1 MTGGWRGQTIVHVH
15 RLGLHM
21 STTKHSC
28 SRLFVITVVAGAVAL
43 TGCSTPYAL
52 RWDGGAPA
60 AGASMPTAMAELHA
74 LRKEYRTAIS
84 AHLNDERTLSNVLVG
99 AGALVLAL
107 ALGSAHSDAIA
118 GTALAAGTV
127 YTLGSSNLPRPRLL
141 VYQAGVEALNC
152 VERAA
157 APLVTSDDASG
168 VQAGVDAL
176 RAARAGVTDAILR
189 GREARVAAP
198 LVAGA
203 PTLDALDFDTAVVNG
218 NTALQGS
225 DATLAAGLA
234 WLAAS
239 RRAARQLLA
248 AVNGVHDA
256 VQRSLIAA
264 TPDLSAVPGLVSGL
278 AGTAASFAP
287 GAGLDTV
294 AATKMENAVKFKAQ
308 SAPVDPTPLQSATVA
323 VRAAT
328 LDLVQ
333 AQRSLAAMLE
343 GHTTVWPADAF
354 KDCGVAQ
361 VIATLSVDPASA
373 SFTVGS
379 DGRRTLDISGGVKP
393 YFVEFDGDVIEG
405 LSLRA
410 PIRFDSRIE
419 LQASGDKLKKP
430 GDSALRV
437 VDSSPGGKA
446 VRVPISVAVAG
457 PAPAS
462 APAAA
467 PAKAPTP
474 PPGGAAGT
482 SSAIPQPKPSAPAPQ
497 PATGTIPAAPAPA
510 PATAAGGVGSA
521 ALNMALE
528 ALKRKDS
535 FVMAGKTFT
544 RTGIPTRQGDML
556 VTDVRCP
563 VGVTTTRAAIAS
575 AYLSEAGAPL
585 AVAPQLQV
593 RTDPATCAPS

>member
-1 MTGGWRGQTIVHVH
+1 MP
-15 RLGLHM
+15 
-21 STTKHSC
+21 TTKLSC
-28 SRLFVITVVAGAVAL
+28 CKLFVIAVVTGATAL
-43 TGCSTPYAL
+43 SGCSTPYAL
-52 RWDGGAPA
+52 RWEGGAPA
-60 AGASMPTAMAELHA
+60 AGASMPTAMAELHG
-74 LRKEYRTAIS
+74 LRKEYRTAIG

-99 AGALVLAL
+99 AGALVLTL
-107 ALGSAHSDAIA
+107 ALGSAHRDAIA

-127 YTLGSSNLPRPRLL
+127 YTLGSSNLQRPRLL
-141 VYQAGVEALNC
+141 VYQAGVAALNC

-157 APLVTSDDASG
+157 APLMTSDDASG
-168 VQAGVDAL
+168 VQAGVEAL
-176 RAARAGVTDAILR
+176 RAARAGVTDAILS
-189 GREARVAAP
+189 GQEARVPAP
-198 LVAGA
+198 PNAGA
-203 PTLDALDFDTAVVNG
+203 LIQEAQDFDTAVADG
-218 NTALQGS
+218 STAIQAS

-234 WLAAS
+234 LLAAS

-278 AGTAASFAP
+278 AGASASFAP

-294 AATKMENAVKFKAQ
+294 AATKMENDFKIKAQ
-308 SAPVDPTPLQSATVA
+308 TAPAAPTKLQSAAAA
-323 VRAAT
+323 VRVAT
-328 LDLVQ
+328 LGLAR

-361 VIATLSVDPASA
+361 VVATLSVDPANA

-410 PIRFDSRIE
+410 PMRFDTRIE

-430 GDSALRV
+430 VDSALRV

-446 VRVPISVAVAG
+446 VRVPISVAAAG
-457 PAPAS
+457 PT
-462 APAAA
+462 PAAA
-467 PAKAPTP
+467 PAP
-474 PPGGAAGT
+474 PQTGAAASAG
-482 SSAIPQPKPSAPAPQ
+482 AIPQPKPSPPTLQ
-497 PATGTIPAAPAPA
+497 PATSTAPVAPAAS
-510 PATAAGGVGSA
+510 GVGSA
-521 ALNMALE
+521 ALNTALE

-535 FVMAGKTFT
+535 FVLAGKTFT
-544 RTGIPTRQGDML
+544 RTGIPTRQGNVL
-556 VTDVRCP
+556 LTDVRCP
-563 VGVTTTRAAIAS
+563 AGVSTTRAAIAN

-585 AVAPQLQV
+585 AVAPQLQIK
-593 RTDPATCAPS
+593 TDPATCAPS

>member
-1 MTGGWRGQTIVHVH
+1 MP
-15 RLGLHM
+15 
-21 STTKHSC
+21 TTKLSC
-28 SRLFVITVVAGAVAL
+28 SKLFVIAVVTGAVAL
-43 TGCSTPYAL
+43 SGCSTPYAL
-52 RWDGGAPA
+52 RWEGGAPA
-60 AGASMPTAMAELHA
+60 AGASMPTAMTELHG
-74 LRKEYRTAIS
+74 LRKEYRTAIG

-99 AGALVLAL
+99 AGALVLTL
-107 ALGSAHSDAIA
+107 ALGSAHRDAIA

-127 YTLGSSNLPRPRLL
+127 YTLGSSNLQRPRLL

-157 APLVTSDDASG
+157 APLVTSEDASG
-168 VQAGVDAL
+168 VQAGVEAL
-176 RAARAGVTDAILR
+176 RAARAVVTDAIQR
-189 GREARVAAP
+189 GREARAAAP

-203 PTLDALDFDTAVVNG
+203 PIPDALDFDTAVADG
-218 NTALQGS
+218 STAIQAS

-234 WLAAS
+234 LLAAS

-278 AGTAASFAP
+278 AGASASFAP

-294 AATKMENAVKFKAQ
+294 AATKMENALKNKAQ
-308 SAPVDPTPLQSATVA
+308 NAPAAPTELQSAAAA
-323 VRAAT
+323 VRVAT
-328 LDLVQ
+328 LGLVR

-361 VIATLSVDPASA
+361 VVATLSVDPANA

-410 PIRFDSRIE
+410 PMRFDTRIE

-430 GDSALRV
+430 VDSALRV

-446 VRVPISVAVAG
+446 VRVPISVAAAG
-457 PAPAS
+457 PT
-462 APAAA
+462 PAAA
-467 PAKAPTP
+467 PAPAPAPAP
-474 PPGGAAGT
+474 PPTGAAGPAR
-482 SSAIPQPKPSAPAPQ
+482 AIPQPKPSLPTPQ
-497 PATGTIPAAPAPA
+497 PATSTIPATPAV
-510 PATAAGGVGSA
+510 GGVGSA
-521 ALNMALE
+521 ALNTALE
-528 ALKRKDS
+528 ALKRKDT
-535 FVMAGKTFT
+535 FVLAGKTFT
-544 RTGIPTRQGDML
+544 RTGIPTRQGDVL

-563 VGVTTTRAAIAS
+563 AGVTTTRAEIAR
-575 AYLSEAGAPL
+575 AYLTAVGAPS
-585 AVAPQLQV
+585 AVAPQLQIK
-593 RTDPATCAPS
+593 TDPANCAPS

>member
-1 MTGGWRGQTIVHVH
+1 MP
-15 RLGLHM
+15 
-21 STTKHSC
+21 TTKRSC
-28 SRLFVITVVAGAVAL
+28 SKLLVIALVTTAVTL
-43 TGCSTPYAL
+43 SGCSTPYAL
-52 RWDGGAPA
+52 RWEGGAPA
-60 AGASMPTAMAELHA
+60 AGASMPTALAELHG
-74 LRKEYRTAIS
+74 LRKEYRTAIG

-107 ALGSAHSDAIA
+107 ALGSAHRDAIA
-118 GTALAAGTV
+118 GTSLAAGTV
-127 YTLGSSNLPRPRLL
+127 YTLGSSNLQRPRLL

-168 VQAGVDAL
+168 VQAGVEAL
-176 RAARAGVTDAILR
+176 RAARAAVTDAVLS
-189 GREARVAAP
+189 GRAARVAAP

-203 PTLDALDFDTAVVNG
+203 PIPDALDFDTAVADG
-218 NTALQGS
+218 NTAMQAS
-225 DATLAAGLA
+225 DTTLAAGLA
-234 WLAAS
+234 LLAAS

-287 GAGLDTV
+287 GAGLDTF
-294 AATKMENAVKFKAQ
+294 AATKLEGALKIKTQNA
-308 SAPVDPTPLQSATVA
+308 PTSPTALQSATAA
-323 VRAAT
+323 VRSAT
-328 LDLVQ
+328 LGLVA

-361 VIATLSVDPASA
+361 VVATLSVDPAST

-393 YFVEFDGDVIEG
+393 YFVEFDGDVIAG

-410 PIRFDSRIE
+410 PMRFDTRIE
-419 LQASGDKLKKP
+419 LQATGDKLKKP
-430 GDSALRV
+430 VDSALRV

-446 VRVPISVAVAG
+446 VRVPISVAAAG
-457 PAPAS
+457 PAAT
-462 APAAA
+462 AAA
-467 PAKAPTP
+467 PAASPVPAPV
-474 PPGGAAGT
+474 PGPTGAAAPART
-482 SSAIPQPKPSAPAPQ
+482 IPKPNPLPPTPQ
-497 PATGTIPAAPAPA
+497 PATGTAPAAP
-510 PATAAGGVGSA
+510 AAGGVGSA
-521 ALNMALE
+521 ALNTALE

-535 FVMAGKTFT
+535 FMLAGKTFT
-544 RTGIPTRQGDML
+544 RTGIPTRQGDL
-556 VTDVRCP
+556 ILTDVRCP
-563 VGVTTTRAAIAS
+563 AGVSTTRAAIAN

-585 AVAPQLQV
+585 ALAPQLQV
-593 RTDPATCAPS
+593 KTDPATCAPS

>member
-1 MTGGWRGQTIVHVH
+1 MP
-15 RLGLHM
+15 
-21 STTKHSC
+21 TTKLSC
-28 SRLFVITVVAGAVAL
+28 CKLFVIAVVTGATAL
-43 TGCSTPYAL
+43 SGCSTPYAL
-52 RWDGGAPA
+52 RWEGGAPA
-60 AGASMPTAMAELHA
+60 AGASMPTAMAELHG
-74 LRKEYRTAIS
+74 LRKEYRTAIG

-99 AGALVLAL
+99 AGALVLTL
-107 ALGSAHSDAIA
+107 ALGSAHRDAIA

-127 YTLGSSNLPRPRLL
+127 YTLGSSNLQRPRLL
-141 VYQAGVEALNC
+141 VYQAGVAALNC

-157 APLVTSDDASG
+157 APLMTSDDASG
-168 VQAGVDAL
+168 VQAGVEAL
-176 RAARAGVTDAILR
+176 RAARAGVTDAILS
-189 GREARVAAP
+189 GQEARVPAP
-198 LVAGA
+198 PNAGA
-203 PTLDALDFDTAVVNG
+203 LIQEAQDFDTAVADG
-218 NTALQGS
+218 STAIQAS

-234 WLAAS
+234 LLAAS

-278 AGTAASFAP
+278 AGASASFAP

-294 AATKMENAVKFKAQ
+294 AATKMENDFKIKAQ
-308 SAPVDPTPLQSATVA
+308 TAPAAPTKLQSAAAA
-323 VRAAT
+323 VRVAT
-328 LDLVQ
+328 LGLVR

-361 VIATLSVDPASA
+361 VVATLSVDPANA

-410 PIRFDSRIE
+410 PMRFDTRIE

-430 GDSALRV
+430 VDSALRV

-446 VRVPISVAVAG
+446 VRVPISVAAAG
-457 PAPAS
+457 PT
-462 APAAA
+462 PAAA
-467 PAKAPTP
+467 PAPAPPQT
-474 PPGGAAGT
+474 GAAASAG
-482 SSAIPQPKPSAPAPQ
+482 AIPQPKPSPPTLQ
-497 PATGTIPAAPAPA
+497 PATSTAPVAPAAS
-510 PATAAGGVGSA
+510 GVGSA
-521 ALNMALE
+521 ALNTALE

-535 FVMAGKTFT
+535 FVLAGKTFT
-544 RTGIPTRQGDML
+544 RTGIPTRQGNVL
-556 VTDVRCP
+556 LTDVRCP
-563 VGVTTTRAAIAS
+563 AGVSTTRAAIAN

-585 AVAPQLQV
+585 AVAPQLQIK
-593 RTDPATCAPS
+593 TDPATCAPS